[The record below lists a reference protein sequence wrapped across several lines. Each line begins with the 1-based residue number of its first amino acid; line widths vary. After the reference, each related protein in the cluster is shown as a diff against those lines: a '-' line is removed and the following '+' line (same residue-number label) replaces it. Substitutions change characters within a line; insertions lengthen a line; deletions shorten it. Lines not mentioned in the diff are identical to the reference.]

1 MRSPRAPAAET
12 RSMRNDSQGSTIRLG
27 KAAVAV
33 QRGTE
38 TLRFEVHSASLSM
51 VPGRRPV
58 RLCLEGISGSVTIE
72 LSRVAFWQLTAEF
85 HEGSIAVGDFAP
97 KQRTRR
103 RPS

>member
-1 MRSPRAPAAET
+1 
-12 RSMRNDSQGSTIRLG
+12 MRNDSRDSTIRLG

-38 TLRFEVHSASLSM
+38 TSRIEIHAASLSM

-58 RLCLEGISGSVTIE
+58 RLCLEGATGSVTIE
-72 LSRVAFWQLTAEF
+72 LSRVAFWRLTAEF
-85 HEGSIAVGDFAP
+85 HEQSAAAEDVSSQ
-97 KQRTRR
+97 QRTRR

>member
-1 MRSPRAPAAET
+1 
-12 RSMRNDSQGSTIRLG
+12 MRNDSQGSTIRLG
-27 KAAVAV
+27 QAAVAV

-38 TLRFEVHSASLSM
+38 TSRFEVHTATLSM

-85 HEGSIAVGDFAP
+85 HEQSVAPEGVSP

-103 RPS
+103 RTP

>member
-38 TLRFEVHSASLSM
+38 TSRFEVHAASLSM

-58 RLCLEGISGSVTIE
+58 RLCLEGARGTVTIE
-72 LSRVAFWQLTAEF
+72 LSRVAFWRLTAEF
-85 HEGSIAVGDFAP
+85 HEQSAAAEDVSSQ
-97 KQRTRR
+97 QRTRR